1 MTNLNRISRRDMLK
15 LMGLGAGTL
24 TLNACGLI
32 PFASPDPTT
41 VPVIQT
47 SFAPLPDLPLLFVDL
62 TAGRGTLPIFSGAET
77 SILRYQAKVNE
88 GSGESIQTLSGSYL
102 GPIFRVRRGQRVQV
116 RLNNELPDPTII
128 HWHGLKIPEEMD
140 GHPRYAVAPGKSYDY
155 DFQVINRAGMY
166 WFHPHP
172 HQLTGPQVYYGLA
185 GLFIV
190 SDEEEATLGLPAG
203 EFDLPLVIQDRA
215 FDSQNQMVY
224 LANGMM
230 DSMTGFLGD
239 TILVNGAP
247 NASMDVQAS
256 AYRLR
261 LLNGSN
267 SRIYKLAWQDGTPLT
282 VIATD
287 GGLLEA
293 PVTRDYITMGPGE
306 RVELWADFSG
316 RSAGSEMKL
325 VSLPFTDF
333 SGGMMGG
340 GMMGGSGLPNGS
352 PLDIVSLRIGEK
364 GADVTPLPSQLS
376 TIERHNANDAVNQ
389 NNPRSFT
396 LAMQGMVHTIN
407 NRLFEMDVVA
417 RDEIVQLGDLEV
429 WEFANLEG
437 GGGGMG
443 MGMMNMEMPHPMHI
457 HGVQFQVLG
466 RELAQGNESV
476 YKDLSAGFV
485 DDGWKDTVL
494 VMPGEKVQVL
504 VRFENYKGTF
514 LYHCHN
520 LEHEDAGMM
529 RNYEVQ
535 G

>member
-1 MTNLNRISRRDMLK
+1 
-15 LMGLGAGTL
+15 MGLSAGALALG
-24 TLNACGLI
+24 ACGLL
-32 PFASPDPTT
+32 PSASADPTAA
-41 VPVIQT
+41 PVFPT
-47 SFAPLPDLPLLFVDL
+47 PFTPASDLPLLSVDL
-62 TAGRGTLPIFSGAET
+62 TARRGALPIFSGAET
-77 SILRYQAKVNE
+77 SILRYQAEVKE
-88 GSGESIQTLSGSYL
+88 GSGDFIQTLSGSYL
-102 GPIFRVRRGQRVQV
+102 GPIFRVKQGQRVQV

-128 HWHGLKIPEEMD
+128 HWHGLKVPEAMD
-140 GHPRYAVAPGKSYDY
+140 GHPRHAVAPGKSYDY

-172 HQLTGPQVYYGLA
+172 HQLTAPQVYYGLA

-190 SDEEEATLGLPAG
+190 SDEEEAALGLPAG
-203 EFDLPLVIQDRA
+203 EYDLPLVIQDRI

-224 LANGMM
+224 GANGMM

-239 TILVNGAP
+239 TILVNGSP
-247 NASMDVQAS
+247 NASMDVKAS

-267 SRIYKLAWQDGTPLT
+267 SRVYKLAWEDGTPLT

-287 GGLLEA
+287 GGLLEKPA
-293 PVTRDYITMGPGE
+293 TREYITMGPGE

-316 RSAGSEMKL
+316 KSAGSEMKL

-340 GMMGGSGLPNGS
+340 AGLPNGA
-352 PLDIVSLRIGEK
+352 PLDIARLKIGEK
-364 GADVTPLPSQLS
+364 GADATPLPARLS
-376 TIERHNANDAVNQ
+376 TIERHNVNDAVNR
-389 NNPRSFT
+389 NNPRSFR

-407 NRLFEMDVVA
+407 NRLFEMDAVA
-417 RDEIVQLGDLEV
+417 RDEIVRLGDLEV
-429 WEFANLEG
+429 WEFVNLEG

-443 MGMMNMEMPHPMHI
+443 MGGMMNMDMPHPMHM
-457 HGVQFQVLG
+457 HGVQFQILDRQIARG
-466 RELAQGNESV
+466 FESAYRELS
-476 YKDLSAGFV
+476 SGFV

-494 VMPGEKVQVL
+494 VMPGETVQVL
-504 VRFENYKGTF
+504 VRFENYTGMF

-529 RNYEVQ
+529 RNYRIE